1 MPILNPSLFFSN
13 LIHSFHL
20 PDTWLMIH
28 WKMES
33 EDNLFIQPISKFTN
47 WFYICHQ
54 KLCLPL
60 RPVLFAKAK
69 HPLLHWI
76 PLSFTYQKF
85 LNLLSPLLLM
95 HPQIFLQPMNILPP
109 ISKQKPLPWTPY
121 FPPALVPFLCE
132 EKLRKNSVYFLSS
145 FPHFHSLLHL
155 FLPHHQ
161 NSHISHQWAPIC

>member
-33 EDNLFIQPISKFTN
+33 EDNLFIHPSANLPTDFISVTKNSAFPWGTV
-47 WFYICHQ
+47 
-54 KLCLPL
+54 LLP
-60 RPVLFAKAK
+60 KAK
-69 HPLLHWI
+69 HPLVHWI

-121 FPPALVPFLCE
+121 FPPALVPFLCSSV
-132 EKLRKNSVYFLSS
+132 EKNFARIMCTSCLHFLTSILS
-145 FPHFHSLLHL
+145 FTYSYHT
-155 FLPHHQ
+155 
-161 NSHISHQWAPIC
+161 IKIVI